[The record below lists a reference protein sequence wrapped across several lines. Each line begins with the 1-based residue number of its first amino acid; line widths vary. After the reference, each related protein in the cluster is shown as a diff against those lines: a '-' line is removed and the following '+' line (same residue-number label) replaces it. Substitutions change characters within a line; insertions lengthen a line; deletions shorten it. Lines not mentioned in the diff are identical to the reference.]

1 MSKNP
6 HIVGISPSN
15 QSSVQGDP
23 HGLLAHSQSH
33 SGSGGGGGGGGPGN
47 STLNQATNSSLQ
59 TMSPKAMNT
68 MHHFTEFVKAFCDF
82 GSEMVHLVRLTT
94 GKNHR
99 IMFSSSIKLDDSN
112 LGGLEPGQTCL
123 HTLRV

>member
-6 HIVGISPSN
+6 HVVGVSPSN

-33 SGSGGGGGGGGPGN
+33 SGSAGGGGGGPGN
-47 STLNQATNSSLQ
+47 STLNQASNSSLQ

-99 IMFSSSIKLDDSN
+99 SNFSLIIKHNNLSIYYPTFL
-112 LGGLEPGQTCL
+112 
-123 HTLRV
+123 

>member
-47 STLNQATNSSLQ
+47 SSLNQASNSSLQ

-99 IMFSSSIKLDDSN
+99 IMFSLSIKHDDLSN
-112 LGGLEPGQTCL
+112 LVAIL
-123 HTLRV
+123 